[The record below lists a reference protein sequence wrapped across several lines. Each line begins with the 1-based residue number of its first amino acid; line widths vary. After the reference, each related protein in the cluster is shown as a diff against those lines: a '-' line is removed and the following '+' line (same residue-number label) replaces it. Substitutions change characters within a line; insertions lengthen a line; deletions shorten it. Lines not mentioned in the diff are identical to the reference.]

1 MLVITTTFVAP
12 ILLNWHIYN
21 YNNFNTLLLAQQML
35 LLMIAAHGTMG
46 RQQIDNIIYKI
57 TKRHEWRSEAKRQ
70 KCVIQELFVQM
81 ETQPNPSETH
91 FN

>member
-1 MLVITTTFVAP
+1 
-12 ILLNWHIYN
+12 
-21 YNNFNTLLLAQQML
+21 
-35 LLMIAAHGTMG
+35 MIAAHGTMG

-81 ETQPNPSETH
+81 ETQPNLSETH